1 MDVLRVGYA
10 DLVNG
15 VLAGTIQSPSMVAGV
30 LAYAAARDRLDQ
42 LRPAD
47 APWPA
52 RTQYDRLR
60 SARTVD
66 GVTAD

>member
-1 MDVLRVGYA
+1 MDVLRVAYT
-10 DLVNG
+10 DLVAG
-15 VLAGTIQSPSMVAGV
+15 VLAGTIQSPTMVAGV
-30 LAYAAARDRLDQ
+30 LAYAAARDEPDR

-52 RTQYDRLR
+52 RIQFDRLR

-66 GVTAD
+66 AD